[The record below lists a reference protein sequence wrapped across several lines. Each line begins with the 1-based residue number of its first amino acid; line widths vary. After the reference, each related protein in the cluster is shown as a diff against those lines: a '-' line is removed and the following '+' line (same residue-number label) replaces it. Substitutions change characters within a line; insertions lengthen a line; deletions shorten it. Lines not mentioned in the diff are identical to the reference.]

1 MELIFATITIVCV
14 LSLIGN
20 LRWWRGR
27 GGGRIRIGS
36 SWVQFSRRELRE
48 LFQREMTAEE
58 SATFHTALR
67 MGDIAQAEAILADV
81 AIRYLQRKPQQ

>member
-20 LRWWRGR
+20 LKWWRGR
-27 GGGRIRIGS
+27 GGGRIRIGG

-48 LFQREMTAEE
+48 LFQHEMTAEE

-67 MGDIAQAEAILADV
+67 MGDIVQAEAILADV
-81 AIRYLQRKPQQ
+81 AIRYLQRKPQK

>member
-1 MELIFATITIVCV
+1 MELIITTLAIVCV

-27 GGGRIRIGS
+27 GGGRIRIGG

-48 LFQREMTAEE
+48 LFQHEMTAEE
-58 SATFHTALR
+58 SAAFHSALR
-67 MGDIAQAEAILADV
+67 MGDTAQAEAILADV